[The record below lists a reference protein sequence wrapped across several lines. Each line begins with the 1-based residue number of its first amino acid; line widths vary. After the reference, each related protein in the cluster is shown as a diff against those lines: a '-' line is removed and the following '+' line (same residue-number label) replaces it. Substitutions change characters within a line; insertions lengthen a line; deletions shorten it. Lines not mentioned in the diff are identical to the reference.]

1 MAQISGVEVQSI
13 VNMYGVEA
21 TSIISIVGVETIN
34 LPGWPSAGPSCETLS
49 MSYSSVSLADAV
61 NNGMGINVEI
71 GDNGVWYAE
80 GSCGNFT
87 AETGYYFYDDRER
100 QYYFYWDAE
109 TEELSKLDA
118 PTTVTEYSFGY
129 APLYT
134 APVTACTDTNPKS
147 YWLDNSTNILYKE
160 DPSTNSSPR
169 YADPAYYSDGITI
182 YSWINDGWSEYAP
195 CVPTGAGPTLTSPIT
210 LQERVF
216 YYTGV
221 TYTSLEAN
229 STFPI
234 TNQVI
239 TNKMQD
245 PNFTSNSNADTF
257 YLFSNRGEWS
267 GTGDITYMYEWYIDG
282 NLVNSAGP
290 YPYFNPKSGQME
302 DDPNSQSAFTTTEI
316 GKSITFQ
323 VVATDANGATTESI
337 SINVEDP
344 VLNTYLA
351 NTGIADST
359 TIDAL
364 KYLRRQMLKPRANGS
379 YGDVNYVF
387 YNFESLLTDYYPIAG
402 NTRDQ
407 QKWSMKNPDY
417 AFQFEGNLAGFRTSY
432 WGHNSSG
439 MYSTDTQNNNNAIV
453 SEFSTTYNATPAS
466 GSIGF
471 AFGMYTN
478 TDYTR
483 PLGSNTGVVYL
494 DGFRYDPSYITYAT
508 NSAGYITNYY
518 TGSAA
523 NYVPNLSNGDPF
535 GYTTGYQWGK
545 GFASNGSL
553 GLSGLIVQD
562 GTGFSNYGNTSKVY
576 GKVFTSGSI
585 FSEWLFTDWPITGSN
600 QLPTPDTR
608 LQITGDHPWNIQ
620 FVYAT
625 KLPIYRETPYN
636 TYGSAYY
643 LQQLNTVI
651 KTYQSMLGR

>member
-21 TSIISIVGVETIN
+21 TSIISIGGVATAN
-34 LPGWPSAGPSCETLS
+34 LPGWPSAGPTCDPREFY
-49 MSYSSVSLADAV
+49 YSSTSLQDAV
-61 NNGMGINVEI
+61 
-71 GDNGVWYAE
+71 DNGTRVIIEEDSSGETIQWYVE
-80 GSCGNFT
+80 EQCGNER
-87 AETGYYFYDDRER
+87 AATGYYFYDDRRR
-100 QYYFYWDAE
+100 QLYYYWDSE
-109 TEELSKLDA
+109 TRELTELEA
-118 PTTVTEYSFGY
+118 P
-129 APLYT
+129 A
-134 APVTACTDTNPKS
+134 
-147 YWLDNSTNILYKE
+147 
-160 DPSTNSSPR
+160 
-169 YADPAYYSDGITI
+169 
-182 YSWINDGWSEYAP
+182 
-195 CVPTGAGPTLTSPIT
+195 AGPTLTSPIT
-210 LQERVF
+210 LAERVF

-221 TYTSLEAN
+221 TYTSLQAN

-239 TNKMQD
+239 ANRMLD
-245 PNFTSNSNADTF
+245 PDFTSNSQADTF
-257 YLFSNRGEWS
+257 YLFSDRGSWTS
-267 GTGDITYMYEWYIDG
+267 TSDITYMYKWYIDETE
-282 NLVNSAGP
+282 VAAAGP
-290 YPYFNPKSGQME
+290 YPYFNAKSGQME
-302 DDPNSQSAFTTTEI
+302 DDPNSSYAFNTTQI
-316 GKSITFQ
+316 GKTITFQ
-323 VVATDANGATTESI
+323 VVATDDNGTTTESI
-337 SINVEDP
+337 SINVVDP
-344 VLNTYLA
+344 ALNTYLS
-351 NTGIADST
+351 NTGITDST

-364 KYLRRQMLKPRANGS
+364 KYLRRQMLKPRANSS

-439 MYSTDTQNNNNAIV
+439 MYSTNTQNNNNAIV
-453 SEFSTTYNATPAS
+453 SEYSTTYNATPAS

-494 DGFRYDPSYITYAT
+494 NGFRYDPSYITFAT

-518 TGSAA
+518 TGSTAA
-523 NYVPNLSNGDPF
+523 FVTNFPQ
-535 GYTTGYQWGK
+535 TTPYAWAK
-545 GFASNGSL
+545 GFTSNSSL

-562 GTGFSNYGNTSKVY
+562 GTNHYNYSNNSKVY

-585 FSEWLFTDWPITGSN
+585 DSEWLVSDWPITGSN

-625 KLPIYRETPYN
+625 KLPIYRESPYQ